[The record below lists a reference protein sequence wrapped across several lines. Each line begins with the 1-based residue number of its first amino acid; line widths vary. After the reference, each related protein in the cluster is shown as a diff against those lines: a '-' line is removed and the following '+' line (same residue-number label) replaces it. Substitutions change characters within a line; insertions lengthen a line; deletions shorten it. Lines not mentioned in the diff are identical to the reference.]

1 MITPVRRLVGTGG
14 KHAPPPPA
22 TTPPGW
28 AAGRTPLHL
37 TRCAPQ
43 RGLDP
48 GRIGFEMRCVPS
60 ATWSP
65 SPPVDGAL
73 ISRLPTQQATID
85 HPNGAECAARSNRV
99 IHPIRPSEPG
109 RPTRVA
115 GWRPELECRSDID
128 GDSRHRTKPR
138 SSAPRRPPGTTGTA
152 RPSTFKLP
160 ARRKA
165 PAAGR
170 STSPKS
176 ALAEVNSAMRWAPY
190 SAHRPAA
197 PPELLH
203 HAPGPGGW
211 WETMIGPRA
220 GLSGALA
227 FRPEWWRGMPH
238 GHSDLRYGGGAG
250 EGTRTLDLLITN
262 QLLWPT
268 ELRQRTPAG

>member
-1 MITPVRRLVGTGG
+1 MRPRRPPQPLLAGRRGAPLSTSLGALPRGVWILAESGSRCDASRRPRGVPPRRSMGRSSPACRHSRRPSTIRTALN
-14 KHAPPPPA
+14 APP
-22 TTPPGW
+22 
-28 AAGRTPLHL
+28 
-37 TRCAPQ
+37 APTGSSI
-43 RGLDP
+43 R
-48 GRIGFEMRCVPS
+48 S
-60 ATWSP
+60 
-65 SPPVDGAL
+65 
-73 ISRLPTQQATID
+73 D
-85 HPNGAECAARSNRV
+85 HPNRAD
-99 IHPIRPSEPG
+99 
-109 RPTRVA
+109 PTRVA

-176 ALAEVNSAMRWAPY
+176 ALAEVNSAMRWAPS

-211 WETMIGPRA
+211 WGDDDRA
-220 GLSGALA
+220 SC
-227 FRPEWWRGMPH
+227 R
-238 GHSDLRYGGGAG
+238 S
-250 EGTRTLDLLITN
+250 
-262 QLLWPT
+262 
-268 ELRQRTPAG
+268 QRSARLPS